1 MLGYMPETYTCLSK
15 PLTKIQHKI
24 LTTRVKVQTY
34 ARQKKAL
41 TFNEIEFDTE
51 DWKLSAP

>member
-1 MLGYMPETYTCLSK
+1 MPETYTCLSK

-24 LTTRVKVQTY
+24 PTTRVKVQTY